1 MFSFLVQHLC
11 LTGRNIEVLRTT
23 ISTIVIIK
31 MMTMMM
37 MVEIE
42 TVDNEGIESD

>member
-11 LTGRNIEVLRTT
+11 LTGRSIEVLRTI

>member
-11 LTGRNIEVLRTT
+11 LTGRSIEVLRTI

-31 MMTMMM
+31 MM

-42 TVDNEGIESD
+42 TVDNEDIESD